1 MRVSLLLLAHFF
13 VLKFLSKLVESNAL
27 DLLILLLVFLF
38 KFAHLLVLDLVVILV
53 NKVIFNHVLKLSFFG
68 DDLISGNNVS
78 ILISFLKSLMLLSS
92 CLHRLDKRIV
102 HVLHVLLRLL
112 NNSQLIRRQIS
123 YDLIVLLI
131 KTLLFV
137 VFLSLC

>member
-13 VLKFLSKLVESNAL
+13 VLQFLSKLVESNAL